1 MLRTDP
7 VRSTCA
13 FTPTNALL
21 MHAGVL
27 ADAEAA
33 AEPAKHAAIVAAA
46 QATEPQMQAR
56 TAADLKAVQEA
67 FMHHVTRAEE
77 GINHALQEQR
87 CLAREALHRIF
98 PAAITHTG
106 LHQVRTHLIEGSGL
120 GLDAYHQAYREIG
133 RQERRLV
140 ELQAAYRSAVVD
152 FGRPAVTH
160 DDVEQARTAAADA
173 RTTFED
179 LRISRP
185 HTLRALKA
193 LSNAARQD
201 YPAPDTPATRA
212 ARLAAQ
218 SRERAR
224 TAAAST
230 PAAAPRTDPAA
241 QQQARHA
248 GLQSGLREGPGLRH
262 A

>member
-1 MLRTDP
+1 
-7 VRSTCA
+7 
-13 FTPTNALL
+13 
-21 MHAGVL
+21 
-27 ADAEAA
+27 
-33 AEPAKHAAIVAAA
+33 
-46 QATEPQMQAR
+46 
-56 TAADLKAVQEA
+56 
-67 FMHHVTRAEE
+67 MHHVTTAEE
-77 GINHALQEQR
+77 GINDTLQEQR
-87 CLAREALHRIF
+87 RLAREALHRIF
-98 PAAITHTG
+98 AAAITHTG

-120 GLDAYHQAYREIG
+120 GLDAYHHAYREIG
-133 RQERRLV
+133 RQERRLE
-140 ELQAAYRSAVVD
+140 ELQAAYRSGVVD

-160 DDVEQARTAAADA
+160 DDVEQARAAAADA

-201 YPAPDTPATRA
+201 YPASDTPATRA

-224 TAAAST
+224 TSA
-230 PAAAPRTDPAA
+230 PAAAPRTDSAA
-241 QQQARHA
+241 QQQAPHA
-248 GLQSGLREGPGLRH
+248 SLQPGLREGPGLRH